1 VGLRFDFGHNAAV
14 VGAGGAI
21 GSAICRAYAEA
32 GATVTALDVDLGAAE
47 RATAGLPP
55 GASSRALPMDV
66 TDDVDV
72 ARAAADTMDG
82 RRIDSVVYAA
92 GVAPTFEVLDFE
104 WDVYHHTLA
113 VNLHGALRVAQAFV
127 RPMLAAGVGGCFTF
141 LSSTAG
147 KRGEAG
153 AAAYCASKFAIEGV
167 VQCFAA
173 EVGAHGIR
181 VNAICPGDVDTPMLR
196 KVAAAQAAR
205 EGSAAEV
212 VLASYARRSACGRL
226 VTPAEVAAVA
236 IWLASPLAAGVT
248 GESVNVDAGLL
259 TG

>member
-1 VGLRFDFGHNAAV
+1 VALRFDSGHHAAV
-14 VGAGGAI
+14 IGAGGAI
-21 GSAICRAYAEA
+21 GSAICGAYAEA
-32 GATVTALDVDLGAAE
+32 GATVTALDFDLAAAE
-47 RATAGLPP
+47 RATAGLP
-55 GASSRALPMDV
+55 GASSRALAIDV
-66 TDDVDV
+66 TDADGV
-72 ARAAADTMDG
+72 ARAAAETMDG
-82 RRIDSVVYAA
+82 PRLDSVVYAA
-92 GVAPTFEVLDFE
+92 GVAPTFDVLDFD
-104 WDVYHHTLA
+104 WDAYRHTLA
-113 VNLHGALRVAQAFV
+113 VNLDGALRVAQAFGA
-127 RPMLAAGVGGCFTF
+127 PMIAAGAGGCFTF

-205 EGSAAEV
+205 EGSSPEV
-212 VLASYARRSACGRL
+212 VLASYARRSARGRL
-226 VTPAEVAAVA
+226 VRPAEVAAVA
-236 IWLASPLAAGVT
+236 VWLASPLAAGVT

>member
-1 VGLRFDFGHNAAV
+1 VTLRFDSGHHAAV

-21 GSAICRAYAEA
+21 GSAICVAYAEA
-32 GATVTALDVDLGAAE
+32 GATVTALDVDRAAAA
-47 RATAGLPP
+47 RATATLPR
-55 GASSRALPMDV
+55 GAARALALDA
-66 TDDVDV
+66 TDGDDV
-72 ARAAADTMDG
+72 ARAAAEATAERG
-82 RRIDSVVYAA
+82 VDSVVYAA
-92 GVAPTFEVLDFE
+92 GVAPTFDILDFD
-104 WDVYHHTLA
+104 WDAYHRTLA
-113 VNLHGALRVAQAFV
+113 VNLHGALHVAQAFG
-127 RPMLAAGVGGCFTF
+127 AAMVAARRGGCFTF

-173 EVGAHGIR
+173 EVGAHGVR

-196 KVAAAQAAR
+196 GVAAAQAAR
-205 EGSAAEV
+205 EGADPDAVLATYAQRSAA
-212 VLASYARRSACGRL
+212 RRL
-226 VTPAEVAAVA
+226 VTPDEVAAVA
-236 IWLASPLAAGVT
+236 VWLACPLAAGVT